1 MEKMAEVPKALQPR
15 SHSAEESDGCSA
27 MELGR
32 NRVIRRNHVVTASEL
47 VDGAGLGDEPECSKG
62 RKRAGALGRGTRMD
76 LKKCHHHTPIP
87 NYFFG

>member
-47 VDGAGLGDEPECSKG
+47 VDGAGLGDLSLSVRREGSGLAHWAGEPEWI
-62 RKRAGALGRGTRMD
+62 L
-76 LKKCHHHTPIP
+76 
-87 NYFFG
+87 

>member
-1 MEKMAEVPKALQPR
+1 MEIDSEKSIKIHQTCDLLNPGAAEVLQTNLVTALQPR

-47 VDGAGLGDEPECSKG
+47 VDGAGLGDEPEC
-62 RKRAGALGRGTRMD
+62 
-76 LKKCHHHTPIP
+76 
-87 NYFFG
+87 